1 MVITELDVGGAEK
14 AFVRIA
20 TGLKQKHWKIHVVSL
35 RDPGP
40 LAATLQQNA
49 ISVTAL
55 HCGGFLDLR
64 AITRLRTVLNTIHPT
79 AILSFLHQANIV
91 SRLAGRLAH
100 VPLCISGVRVADRRL
115 SVTLSEQLTRPW
127 TDHYIAVSEAVGQ
140 VHKTLC
146 DIPENRISAIRNG
159 VDFEELD
166 AFSPTSR
173 SLLNLQSQD
182 FVILCAGRLTP
193 QKNPQLVLQAFQQLL
208 ARSTPLPHP
217 PKLIFAGEGPLRES
231 LQQSVQRA
239 GLEQDVRFAGWRAD
253 LPGLMKAAN
262 VLVLA
267 SEWEGLPNVI
277 AEAQAVGLP
286 VISSRADGCT
296 ELITPGI
303 TGQLF
308 DCSDVNA
315 LVQLLSAQLHDATKA
330 QQMARTAASFVR
342 THLTWQSCIDQ
353 YDTLLQRLINHN
365 TKISPR

>member
-20 TGLKQKHWKIHVVSL
+20 IGLKQKHWKIHVVSL

-40 LAATLQQNA
+40 LAATLQQHA
-49 ISVTAL
+49 IPVTAL

-64 AITRLRTVLNTIHPT
+64 AIPRLRTVLNTLHPT
-79 AILSFLHQANIV
+79 VILSFLHQANIV
-91 SRLAGRLAH
+91 SRIAGRLAH

-127 TDHYIAVSEAVGQ
+127 SDHYIAVSEAVSHA
-140 VHKTLC
+140 HKALC
-146 DIPENRISAIRNG
+146 DIPENRISTIRNG

-166 AFSPTSR
+166 AFPPANR
-173 SLLNLQSQD
+173 GLLNLQPTD

-208 ARSTPLPHP
+208 AHSSKLPRP
-217 PKLIFAGEGPLRES
+217 PKLIFVGEGPLRAS

-239 GLEQDVRFAGWRAD
+239 GLEQEVRFTGWRAD

-296 ELITPGI
+296 ELITAGV

-308 DCSDVNA
+308 DCRDVNA
-315 LVQLLSAQLHDATKA
+315 LVQLLSAQLHDPTASL
-330 QQMARTAASFVR
+330 QMARTAASFVR
-342 THLTWQSCIDQ
+342 TQLTWQSCIDQ
-353 YDTLLQRLINHN
+353 YDTLLKRLISHN
-365 TKISPR
+365 TNVSSR